1 MGHKAVVAVSTLNQ
15 WALDFQGNLDRILTS
30 IRLAKEAGAKYRT
43 GPELEVCGYNCQD
56 HFYESDTLLHC
67 WEVFGQLLS
76 SPECRGLLV
85 DVGMP
90 VMHRNVTYNCRL
102 AFYNGQVVM
111 IRPKLTMCDDGNYR
125 ETRWFTAWTRRQ
137 QLEEFR
143 LPRMITELTGQT
155 TVPFGDGVI
164 SLHDTVLGYEICEE
178 LWNPQSSHID
188 MALDGVEIIVN
199 GSGSYMELRKAYV
212 AVELV
217 RSATLKSGGCY
228 MFSNLRGCDGE
239 RVYFN
244 GCSSITV
251 NGEIVARTAQYS
263 VEEVELALATIDL
276 EQIRSYR
283 NSIRSR
289 NLRAAASDCKKYP
302 RVELDFA
309 LSDPKMFLAASPS
322 FQWQYHA
329 PEEEILL
336 GPACWLWDYLR
347 RSGQGGF
354 FVPLSGGVD
363 SSSTAVL
370 VFSMCVLVVEAVAR
384 GEETV
389 LADVRRITGDPGY
402 APTDPQE
409 LCNRIF
415 VTCYMGT
422 ENSSDET
429 KSRAKKLASQIGSY
443 HLSIVIDTAVKA
455 VLGIFSVA
463 TGQFPKFSVRGGSTR
478 ENLAL
483 QNVQAR
489 LRMVLSYLF
498 AQLMLWVRN
507 RAGGLLVLGS
517 ANVDEALRGY
527 MTKYD
532 CSSAD
537 INPIGGISKTDLKSF
552 LKLARTR
559 FNLSSLDSILSAP
572 PTAELEPLA
581 EGRLVQTDEEDMGM
595 SYDELSQYGRLRKPG
610 NCGPYSM
617 FMKLVH
623 KWGQERQ
630 LSPQEVAAKVKLFFR
645 YYSINRHKMTTLT
658 PSYHAEVYSPDDN
671 RFDHRPFLYNARWSW
686 QFNAIDNAVD
696 ALENTEM
703 VTNSKMEKYAG
714 GGNVSKQ
721 SSGSSLGGLG
731 SSKNKGQNNNS
742 QNLGIQVSVGGGAGG
757 KKRKVT
763 DLQTSEVAICS
774 TVSA

>member
-15 WALDFQGNLDRILTS
+15 WALDFEGNLERILAS
-30 IRLAKEAGAKYRT
+30 IRLAREAGARYRT
-43 GPELEVCGYNCQD
+43 GPELEVTGYNCQD
-56 HFYESDTLLHC
+56 HFYESDTLLHS
-67 WEVFGQLLS
+67 WEVFARLLS
-76 SPECRGLLV
+76 SPECRGLLC

-90 VMHRNVTYNCRL
+90 VMHRNVTYNCRV
-102 AFYNGQVVM
+102 AFFNGQVVM
-111 IRPKLTMCDDGNYR
+111 IRPKMAMCDDGNYR

-137 QLEEFR
+137 ELEDYR
-143 LPRMITELTGQT
+143 LPRMITELTGQL

-164 SLHDTVLGYEICEE
+164 ALKDTVLGYEICEE
-178 LWNPQSSHID
+178 LWNPASTHID
-188 MALDGVEIIVN
+188 MGLDGVEIIVN

-251 NGEIVARTAQYS
+251 NGETVARTAQFA
-263 VEEVELALATIDL
+263 VEEVEVATATVDL

-283 NSIRSR
+283 NMVRSR
-289 NLRAAASDCKKYP
+289 TLRAASASRYP
-302 RVELDFA
+302 RVSLDFA
-309 LSDPKMFLAASPS
+309 LSEPGLHLPASPAFS
-322 FQWQYHA
+322 WQYHS

-354 FVPLSGGVD
+354 FLPLSGGVD
-363 SSSTAVL
+363 SSSTAAL
-370 VFSMCVLVVEAVAR
+370 VYSMCVLVTEAVTR

-389 LADVRRITGDPGY
+389 LADVRRITGDSGY
-402 APTDPQE
+402 TPSDPQE

-422 ENSSDET
+422 ENSSEDT
-429 KSRAKKLASQIGSY
+429 KARAKKLSSQIGSY

-463 TGQFPKFSVRGGSTR
+463 TGQLPRFSVRGGTTR

-489 LRMVLSYLF
+489 LRMVLAYLF
-498 AQLMLWVRN
+498 AQLMLWVRS

-537 INPIGGISKTDLKSF
+537 INPIGGISKTDLKGF
-552 LKLARTR
+552 LKLARSR
-559 FNLSSLDSILSAP
+559 FNLSALDSILTAP

-581 EGRLVQTDEEDMGM
+581 EGKLVQTDEEDMGM
-595 SYDELSQYGRLRKPG
+595 SYQELAQYGRLRKPG

-623 KWGQERQ
+623 VWGQERD
-630 LSPQEVAAKVKLFFR
+630 LPPEEVARKVKLFFR
-645 YYSINRHKMTTLT
+645 
-658 PSYHAEVYSPDDN
+658 
-671 RFDHRPFLYNARWSW
+671 
-686 QFNAIDNAVD
+686 
-696 ALENTEM
+696 
-703 VTNSKMEKYAG
+703 
-714 GGNVSKQ
+714 
-721 SSGSSLGGLG
+721 
-731 SSKNKGQNNNS
+731 
-742 QNLGIQVSVGGGAGG
+742 
-757 KKRKVT
+757 
-763 DLQTSEVAICS
+763 
-774 TVSA
+774 

>member
-1 MGHKAVVAVSTLNQ
+1 MGHKAVVAVCTLNQ
-15 WALDFQGNLDRILTS
+15 WALDFQGNLERILVS
-30 IRLAKEAGAKYRT
+30 IRQAKEAGARYRT

-56 HFYESDTLLHC
+56 HFYESDTLLHS
-67 WEVFGQLLS
+67 WEAFAQLLA
-76 SPECRGLLV
+76 SPECRGILC

-90 VMHRNVTYNCRL
+90 VMHRNVTYNCRV

-125 ETRWFTAWTRRQ
+125 ETRWFTAWTRKQ
-137 QLEEFR
+137 EIEDYS
-143 LPRMITELTGQT
+143 LPRMITDVTGQT
-155 TVPFGDGVI
+155 SVPFGDGVI
-164 SLHDTVLGYEICEE
+164 ALRDTVLGYEICEE
-178 LWNPQSSHID
+178 LWNPESSHID
-188 MALDGVEIIVN
+188 MGLDGVEIIVN

-217 RSATLKSGGCY
+217 RSATMKSGGCY

-251 NGEIVARTAQYS
+251 NGEVVARTAQYS
-263 VEEVELALATIDL
+263 VEEVELGVATIDL

-283 NSIRSR
+283 NSLRSR
-289 NLRAAASDCKKYP
+289 TLKAASGVRYP
-302 RVELDFA
+302 RIHLDYSLSQPGLYLPATPA
-309 LSDPKMFLAASPS
+309 LTWKYHSPD
-322 FQWQYHA
+322 
-329 PEEEILL
+329 EEILL

-354 FVPLSGGVD
+354 FLPLSGGVD
-363 SSSTAVL
+363 SSSTASL
-370 VFSMCVLVVEAVAR
+370 VYSMCVLVVEAVSK
-384 GEETV
+384 GDETV
-389 LADVRRITGDPGY
+389 LNDVRRITGESGYTPNDP
-402 APTDPQE
+402 AE
-409 LCNRIF
+409 FCNRIF

-422 ENSSDET
+422 ENSSEDT
-429 KSRAKKLASQIGSY
+429 RSRAKKLSSQIGSY

-463 TGQFPKFSVRGGSTR
+463 TGQFPRFSARGGSAR

-489 LRMVLSYLF
+489 LRMVLAYLF
-498 AQLMLWVRN
+498 AQLMLWVRS
-507 RAGGLLVLGS
+507 RPGGLLVLGS

-559 FNLSSLDSILSAP
+559 FNLSALDSILAAP
-572 PTAELEPLA
+572 PTAELEPLE
-581 EGRLVQTDEEDMGM
+581 EGKIVQTDEDDMGM
-595 SYDELSQYGRLRKPG
+595 SYEELSQYGRLRRPG

-623 KWGQERQ
+623 QWGQERD
-630 LSPQEVAAKVKLFFR
+630 LSPKEVADKVKLFFR

-686 QFNAIDNAVD
+686 QFSAIDNVVD
-696 ALENTEM
+696 TMKGQEQVRSGVKIIKSDQNVNTR
-703 VTNSKMEKYAG
+703 TGSSASNY
-714 GGNVSKQ
+714 
-721 SSGSSLGGLG
+721 SGSSRVA
-731 SSKNKGQNNNS
+731 KNNNS
-742 QNLGIQVSVGGGAGG
+742 QNLGIQVAVNKCSGSV
-757 KKRKVT
+757 KRKVS
-763 DLQTSEVAICS
+763 DLIP
-774 TVSA
+774 SADVVMG

>member
-1 MGHKAVVAVSTLNQ
+1 MT
-15 WALDFQGNLDRILTS
+15 
-30 IRLAKEAGAKYRT
+30 
-43 GPELEVCGYNCQD
+43 CQD
-56 HFYESDTLLHC
+56 HFYESDTLLHS
-67 WEVFGQLLS
+67 WEVFARLLA
-76 SPECRGLLV
+76 SPECRGLLC

-90 VMHRNVTYNCRL
+90 VMHRNVTYNCRV
-102 AFYNGQVVM
+102 AFFNGQVVM

-137 QLEEFR
+137 QLEEYR

-155 TVPFGDGVI
+155 SVPFGDGVI
-164 SLHDTVLGYEICEE
+164 ALRDTVLGYEICEE

-188 MALDGVEIIVN
+188 MGLDGVEIIVN

-251 NGEIVARTAQYS
+251 NGDIVARTAQYS
-263 VEEVELALATIDL
+263 VEEVELAAATIDL

-283 NSIRSR
+283 NMVRSR
-289 NLRAAASDCKKYP
+289 SLRAASGVRYP

-309 LSDPKMFLAASPS
+309 LSEPRLHLAASPP
-322 FQWQYHA
+322 FPWQYHA

-354 FVPLSGGVD
+354 FLPLSGGVD
-363 SSSTAVL
+363 SSSTASL
-370 VFSMCVLVVEAVAR
+370 VYSMCVLVTEAVAR
-384 GEETV
+384 GDETV
-389 LADVRRITGDPGY
+389 LADARRITGDPGY
-402 APTDPQE
+402 TPTEAQE
-409 LCNRIF
+409 LCSRIF

-422 ENSSDET
+422 ENSSEDT
-429 KSRAKKLASQIGSY
+429 KARAKKLASQIGSY

-463 TGQFPKFSVRGGSTR
+463 TGQFPKFSARGGSAR

-489 LRMVLSYLF
+489 LRMVLAYLF

-552 LKLARTR
+552 LQLARTR
-559 FNLSSLDSILSAP
+559 FNLSALDSILSAP
-572 PTAELEPLA
+572 PTAELEPLV
-581 EGRLVQTDEEDMGM
+581 EGRIVQTDEEDMGM
-595 SYDELSQYGRLRKPG
+595 SYAELAQYGRLRKPG

-623 KWGQERQ
+623 TWGQERQ
-630 LSPQEVAAKVKLFFR
+630 LPPEEVARKVKLFFR
-645 YYSINRHKMTTLT
+645 YT
-658 PSYHAEVYSPDDN
+658 
-671 RFDHRPFLYNARWSW
+671 
-686 QFNAIDNAVD
+686 
-696 ALENTEM
+696 
-703 VTNSKMEKYAG
+703 
-714 GGNVSKQ
+714 
-721 SSGSSLGGLG
+721 
-731 SSKNKGQNNNS
+731 
-742 QNLGIQVSVGGGAGG
+742 
-757 KKRKVT
+757 
-763 DLQTSEVAICS
+763 
-774 TVSA
+774 